1 MAFQQGGLGMNW
13 SSWDEFWSMGGDAA
27 YVWGS
32 FAVVGLILLAEWSQ
46 LAWRRRLQR
55 RPACAQPAADEVL
68 SDRKS
73 TRLNSSHVK
82 ISYAVFCL
90 KKKNVTSTHT
100 P

>member
-1 MAFQQGGLGMNW
+1 MNW
-13 SSWDEFWSMGGDAA
+13 SSWDEFWSMGGDAG

-68 SDRKS
+68 SHEAANE
-73 TRLNSSHVK
+73 T
-82 ISYAVFCL
+82 
-90 KKKNVTSTHT
+90 
-100 P
+100 